1 MDIIQFP
8 PARVLEI
15 NHYILGATPGHQGP
29 ASIALL
35 EGALGR
41 IDNAIAYSG
50 LNDVFLIAAKYAM
63 AIGTA
68 HAFSDANKRTSDANK
83 RTGLAVCLEYLSLND
98 FEIERDNE
106 KLADAM
112 VDLVLGELPENQ
124 FANILYA
131 LWLEEQTTS

>member
-15 NHYILGATPGHQGP
+15 NHYILGASPGHQGP
-29 ASIALL
+29 ASISLL

-63 AIGTA
+63 TIGTA
-68 HAFSDANKRTSDANK
+68 HAFSDANK
-83 RTGLAVCLEYLSLND
+83 RTGLAVCLEYLSLNE

-112 VDLVLGELPENQ
+112 VDLVLGVLPESQ

-131 LWLEEQTTS
+131 LWLEEQTAS

>member
-8 PARVLEI
+8 SARVLEI
-15 NHYILGATPGHQGP
+15 NHYILGASPGYQGH
-29 ASIALL
+29 ADIALL

-50 LNDVFLIAAKYAM
+50 LDDVFLIAAKYAM

-68 HAFSDANKRTSDANK
+68 HAFSDANKRT
-83 RTGLAVCLEYLSLND
+83 GLAVCLEYLSLNE
-98 FEIERDNE
+98 FEIERDSE

-112 VDLVLGELPENQ
+112 VDLVLSVLPESQ
-124 FANILYA
+124 FADILYA
-131 LWLEEQTTS
+131 LWLEEQTAS

>member
-1 MDIIQFP
+1 M
-8 PARVLEI
+8 LEI
-15 NHYILGATPGHQGP
+15 NHYILGASPGHQGP

-68 HAFSDANKRTSDANK
+68 HAFSDANKRT
-83 RTGLAVCLEYLSLND
+83 GLAVCLEYLSLND

-112 VDLVLGELPENQ
+112 VDLVLGELPEEW
-124 FANILYA
+124 FADILYA
-131 LWLEEQTTS
+131 LWLEEQKTS